1 MQKNGLRIKIAGFFV
16 SILASS
22 FCMTMVYPWLPQ
34 LIITFIL
41 WGYILMF
48 FGLISAAPI
57 ILFLEEYKALN
68 IYTSTAS
75 GSALHYLYSSIFL
88 SPFEIKDIIISISI
102 GALTGLIFFAFWK
115 YGEAQNSKNLNI

>member
-22 FCMTMVYPWLPQ
+22 FCMTMVYPFLPQ
-34 LIITFIL
+34 FIITFLI
-41 WGYILMF
+41 WGYFLIF

-57 ILFLEEYKALN
+57 ILLLEEYKALN

-75 GSALHYLYSSIFL
+75 GSILHYLYGSIFF
-88 SPFEIKDIIISISI
+88 SPFEIKKAIILISL
-102 GALTGLIFFAFWK
+102 GALAGLIFLHFGNMVK
-115 YGEAQNSKNLNI
+115 QHRIRKI